1 MRAVFW
7 VSEQYVD
14 NDADTYYE
22 KVANV

>member
-22 KVANV
+22 KVDNV